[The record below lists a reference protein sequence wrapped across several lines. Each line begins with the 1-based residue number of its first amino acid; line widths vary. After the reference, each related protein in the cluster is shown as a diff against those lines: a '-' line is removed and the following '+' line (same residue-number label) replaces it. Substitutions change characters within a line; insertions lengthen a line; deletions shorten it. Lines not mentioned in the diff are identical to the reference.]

1 MKYLDKI
8 EAMSR
13 GSVVL
18 DENVS
23 FLKDVLFQKKN
34 IRTVLPMTGMTDEQI
49 AEKMAMHKI
58 FITNNSKDFLQLALE
73 YEIGIIAVENLTKD
87 PKLLADII
95 SQTITDLSLWSATK
109 PFLVTFNNNKPEIKF
124 LHD

>member
-1 MKYLDKI
+1 MSFIQKV

-23 FLKDVLFQKKN
+23 FLSDVFKNKN
-34 IRTVLPMTGMTDEQI
+34 IRCILPLTGMTDEQI
-49 AEKMAMHKI
+49 AEKLAMHRI
-58 FITNNSKDFLQLALE
+58 FITNNSKHYLQFALE

-87 PKLLADII
+87 PKLLGDIL
-95 SQTITDLSLWSATK
+95 SKTITDLSLWSKTK
-109 PFLVTFNNNKPEIKF
+109 PFIVTFKNNTPNLKQ
-124 LHD
+124 LTD